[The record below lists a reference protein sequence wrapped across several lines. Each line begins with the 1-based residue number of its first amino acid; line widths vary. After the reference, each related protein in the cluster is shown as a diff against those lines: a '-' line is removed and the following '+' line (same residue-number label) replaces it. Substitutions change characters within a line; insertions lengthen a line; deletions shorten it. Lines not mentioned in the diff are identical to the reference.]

1 MPLQK
6 LKGPVLELSHPTLSA
21 AEIERRAR
29 TASPPVIGTVR
40 ADRFRLDPRTL
51 TETEVGMLAT
61 ALAKA
66 LTAGGAR

>member
-1 MPLQK
+1 MSNEP
-6 LKGPVLELSHPTLSA
+6 
-21 AEIERRAR
+21 
-29 TASPPVIGTVR
+29 PPVIGIVR

-66 LTAGGAR
+66 LTAGGGR